1 MARNMT
7 GLATKLKAAGYA
19 THMVGKW
26 DAGMATGDHTPAG
39 RGYDTSL
46 IYFHHANGQR
56 TTLRPHRCTIN
67 CNPIKPRIPNPAA
80 RAHTTHRLL
89 DVDRRHDLPPRGQ
102 EERQRLHR
110 GPLGDVGARIRAE

>member
-26 DAGMATGDHTPAG
+26 DAGMATADHTPAG

-46 IYFHHANGQR
+46 IYFHHANGAR
-56 TTLRPHRCTIN
+56 DAAPAHCAIDCDPN
-67 CNPIKPRIPNPAA
+67 IPPNPQPCAP
-80 RAHTTHRLL
+80 TTHRLL
-89 DVDRRHDLPPRGQ
+89 DVDRRHDLPPRG
-102 EERQRLHR
+102 
-110 GPLGDVGARIRAE
+110 